1 MNGKQSKVCWVAL
14 GLFCLSLLAVP
25 VVTFNG
31 SWTGSHVVGGIQYI
45 PFIAVSS
52 SQKVRMDILSIEWIG
67 VGVITILLY
76 ILLRGTS
83 TNGNQS
89 RTKQIFKK
97 ILKILAIILA
107 VLAIL
112 GSALYGVQSYI
123 WHLEKSYINSSEL
136 SFSGVELA
144 SENKNPE
151 DPKNPFSDLIPK
163 SFTLRGSITNNS
175 KEYKVKYLKI
185 KVLIL
190 DNLPNGNIE
199 EMASDDVI
207 LCWEGGYN
215 DKLPAGQT
223 KSFNETIYFKNF
235 PHPYGKVTWTY
246 RVVEILGERD
256 THIASDPSVQRV
268 NPIPTNY
275 YTQLLVPPP
284 QAKGNAD
291 SNQKS
296 SGMIDDLMKTTNSK
310 SSIDPFAD
318 LPDKD
323 PKVKK

>member
-1 MNGKQSKVCWVAL
+1 L
-14 GLFCLSLLAVP
+14 
-25 VVTFNG
+25 
-31 SWTGSHVVGGIQYI
+31 
-45 PFIAVSS
+45 
-52 SQKVRMDILSIEWIG
+52 
-67 VGVITILLY
+67 
-76 ILLRGTS
+76 
-83 TNGNQS
+83 
-89 RTKQIFKK
+89 
-97 ILKILAIILA
+97 
-107 VLAIL
+107 
-112 GSALYGVQSYI
+112 
-123 WHLEKSYINSSEL
+123 HLERGYINSSEL

-144 SENKNPE
+144 SENKNPV

-199 EMASDDVI
+199 EMASDDVM

-215 DKLPAGQT
+215 DKLPAGQS

-256 THIASDPSVQRV
+256 THIASDPSVQKA
-268 NPIPTNY
+268 NPIPAIDF
-275 YTQLLVPPP
+275 TQFLVPPP
-284 QAKGNAD
+284 KARGNAD

-296 SGMIDDLMKTTNSK
+296 GLFDDLLENTNSK
-310 SSIDPFAD
+310 SSNDPFAD